1 MMLVSQTTVDGPMKK
16 RDRLALIRQF
26 YPKAI
31 TTSDSVEALFDLLE
45 ARFDLEPHQIMLAD
59 SICSDDVNTIEYPPR
74 AFEMLG
80 PFKMWCLDGFPFTG
94 LTGMAA
100 FAGHVPDDGA
110 VFVFYAP
117 HIGISKAG
125 AVGELLRV
133 GQSRPTG
140 CCGAAK
146 GALAKLTSGQIT
158 PGNVTELD
166 YQINTIEQLLLSQQR
181 RILAAS
187 DPLREATEVIYE
199 AIHARIKTLV
209 DATTYKC
216 RYVFL
221 VGAILINGDHDVG
234 SFAEPRHVSVRDR
247 ETGET
252 IDLFDDYVSRLN

>member
-1 MMLVSQTTVDGPMKK
+1 MKK

-26 YPKAI
+26 YPKAV

-45 ARFDLEPHQIMLAD
+45 TRFDLEPHQIMLAD
-59 SICSDDVNTIEYPPR
+59 SVCSDDVNTIEYPAR
-74 AFEMLG
+74 AYEMLG
-80 PFKMWCLDGFPFTG
+80 PFKMGGLDGFPFTG

-125 AVGELLRV
+125 VVGELMRI

-146 GALAKLTSGQIT
+146 AALVKLVAGQII
-158 PGNVTELD
+158 PGHVTELD
-166 YQINTIEQLLLSQQR
+166 HQINIIEQVLLAQQAR
-181 RILAAS
+181 VLTAP
-187 DPLREATEVIYE
+187 DQLREATEVIYE
-199 AIHARIKTLV
+199 AMHERINTLV
-209 DATTYKC
+209 EATTYKC

-234 SFAEPRHVSVRDR
+234 SFAEPRHVHVRDR

-252 IDLFDDYVSRLN
+252 LDLFDDYMQRMR

>member
-1 MMLVSQTTVDGPMKK
+1 MKK
-16 RDRLALIRQF
+16 RDKLALMRRF
-26 YPKAI
+26 YPKAV
-31 TTSDSVEALFDLLE
+31 TTSDSVDALFDLLE
-45 ARFDLEPHQIMLAD
+45 SRFDLEPHQIMLAD
-59 SICSDDVNTIEYPPR
+59 SLCSDDVNTIEYPAR
-74 AFEMLG
+74 AYEMLG
-80 PFKMWCLDGFPFTG
+80 PFKMGGLDGFPFTG

-125 AVGELLRV
+125 VVGEVLRI

-146 GALAKLTSGQIT
+146 GALANLVAGRIT
-158 PGNVTELD
+158 PGHVTELD
-166 YQINTIEQLLLSQQR
+166 HQINILEQLLLAQQS
-181 RILAAS
+181 RILTAP
-187 DPLREATEVIYE
+187 DQMREATEVIYE
-199 AIHARIKTLV
+199 AMHERINTLV
-209 DATTYKC
+209 DATTYRC

-234 SFAEPRHVSVRDR
+234 SFADPRHVYVRDR

-252 IDLFDDYVSRLN
+252 HDLFADYMQRLR